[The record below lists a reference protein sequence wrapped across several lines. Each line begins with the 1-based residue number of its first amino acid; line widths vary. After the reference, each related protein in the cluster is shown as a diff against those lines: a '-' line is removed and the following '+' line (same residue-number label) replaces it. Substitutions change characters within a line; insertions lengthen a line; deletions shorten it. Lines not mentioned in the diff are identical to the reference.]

1 MIRSTMI
8 AALMLAGLAA
18 PALATETAET
28 DGLFVNI
35 RSGAGVN
42 YPPICLAWP
51 NVKFEVTE
59 CSGNWCHVNYLR
71 SSGWMSRKH
80 IVFD

>member
-1 MIRSTMI
+1 MIRTATL
-8 AALMLAGLAA
+8 AAVMVAGLAA
-18 PALATETAET
+18 PALAETATT

-35 RSGAGVN
+35 RSGPGVN
-42 YPPICLAWP
+42 YPQTCLAWP

-59 CSGNWCHVNYLR
+59 CQGNWCYVNYLR

-80 IVFD
+80 IDFN